1 MEVKEPLKTTAVKAT
16 ESAKKVR
23 AMVKGMSLRAAEARS
38 QGKLLAY
45 CMAESQY
52 DEIIR
57 AIDIVPV
64 WTENYAGV
72 CAAKRDT
79 ERFLMKAESDGYSNV
94 VCSYVRIG
102 LGFDSLR
109 RELGGPPPNAP
120 QGGMPLPDMLLG
132 SSSRCDPRYKWYQAL
147 GHYMNVPTYNIDM
160 VVPPADANLK
170 EVTDYYV
177 RYQYEQYKGLVAF
190 LERQTG
196 EPLDRERLWDA
207 IRKGD
212 EAWRLWY
219 EVDRLRRAIP
229 SPMPSQDHFNVMVPA
244 AYLSGTDEAV
254 TFFRELYDEV
264 KSRVASKIGVIPD
277 EKYRLLYG
285 GGPPP
290 WHTMWMFN
298 FFESLGA
305 VFVMENMYRGYDPVE
320 VPAKVKDPVEYIAW
334 RCFLRRTQRYHKARK
349 HTGHPVAERL
359 LEFIEDYKIDGLVFH
374 ACRSCRANTVGQTY
388 IKELLRQYTSIPIIQ
403 LTSDMIDL
411 RDYSE
416 AQWKAQITAFVE
428 AVAAHKNQR
437 NK

>member
-1 MEVKEPLKTTAVKAT
+1 
-16 ESAKKVR
+16 
-23 AMVKGMSLRAAEARS
+23 
-38 QGKLLAY
+38 
-45 CMAESQY
+45 
-52 DEIIR
+52 
-57 AIDIVPV
+57 
-64 WTENYAGV
+64 
-72 CAAKRDT
+72 
-79 ERFLMKAESDGYSNV
+79 
-94 VCSYVRIG
+94 
-102 LGFDSLR
+102 
-109 RELGGPPPNAP
+109 
-120 QGGMPLPDMLLG
+120 
-132 SSSRCDPRYKWYQAL
+132 
-147 GHYMNVPTYNIDM
+147 MNVPTYNIDM
-160 VVPPADANLK
+160 MVPPADADLK

-177 RYQYEQYKGLVAF
+177 RYQHEQYKGLVAF

-196 EPLDRERLWDA
+196 KPLDRERLWDA

-244 AYLSGTDEAV
+244 AYLSGTNEAV
-254 TFFRELYDEV
+254 SFFRELYDEV

-305 VFVMENMYRGYDPVE
+305 IFVMENMYRGYDPVE

-334 RCFLRRTQRYHKARK
+334 RCFLRRTQQYDKARK

-359 LEFIEDYKIDGLVFH
+359 LEFIEDYKIDGLAFH
-374 ACRSCRANTVGQTY
+374 ACRSCRANTVGQMY
-388 IKELLRQYTSIPIIQ
+388 IKELLRHHTSIPIIQ
-403 LTSDMIDL
+403 LTSDMIDQ